1 MGDRIGFLGLGI
13 MGRPMAANLV
23 AAGVPLTVWN
33 RSQPALDDL
42 VARGAAAAASVD
54 ELFAGCDVIVAML
67 GGESAID
74 ATLDRA
80 AGGIARLVRGRLLMN
95 MGTVSP
101 AYSTA
106 LSAEILAAGGRYV
119 EAPVSG
125 SRVPAEQGR
134 LVGMLA
140 GGPADIERI
149 RPLLAP
155 LCASATVCGEVPSA
169 LQMKLAAN
177 VFLIATVTGLAE
189 AFAFAE
195 GLGLDR
201 GVLRSVVDHGQMASA
216 ISRLKTEKLVAG
228 DLVAQ
233 ASIADVLMNAELILA
248 AARDAGLDVPLTEAS
263 RELYAAAARRGD
275 GALDMVGVG
284 RVLAARSEPG
294 N

>member
-101 AYSTA
+101 A
-106 LSAEILAAGGRYV
+106 
-119 EAPVSG
+119 
-125 SRVPAEQGR
+125 
-134 LVGMLA
+134 
-140 GGPADIERI
+140 
-149 RPLLAP
+149 
-155 LCASATVCGEVPSA
+155 
-169 LQMKLAAN
+169 
-177 VFLIATVTGLAE
+177 
-189 AFAFAE
+189 
-195 GLGLDR
+195 
-201 GVLRSVVDHGQMASA
+201 
-216 ISRLKTEKLVAG
+216 
-228 DLVAQ
+228 
-233 ASIADVLMNAELILA
+233 
-248 AARDAGLDVPLTEAS
+248 
-263 RELYAAAARRGD
+263 
-275 GALDMVGVG
+275 
-284 RVLAARSEPG
+284 
-294 N
+294 